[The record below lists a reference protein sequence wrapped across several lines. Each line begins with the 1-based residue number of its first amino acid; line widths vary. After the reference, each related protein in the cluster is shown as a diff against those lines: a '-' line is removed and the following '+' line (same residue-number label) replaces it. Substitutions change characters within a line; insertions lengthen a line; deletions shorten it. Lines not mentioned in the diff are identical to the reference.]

1 MTGVQTCALPIF
13 DQSVLVGPRCLL
25 LVVRCFSGVVNREA
39 AVVSRECYCE
49 LCAVSCEI

>member
-1 MTGVQTCALPIF
+1 MSCQL
-13 DQSVLVGPRCLL
+13 SVVSMYGQCLL